1 MSLVSTSPY
10 EGVISPVYRRGT
22 WTHALHRAH
31 LADTRPVAGSTFR
44 MALWMTTS
52 FWRATTT
59 FALQTGHRR
68 DVVGSVLVVISA
80 ARENTHS
87 RSRLS
92 RAFGRGPTGPPGG
105 LGGETVGRA
114 NVPGPPGGR
123 MAGGVIHGK
132 KRLRRDIRA
141 VDAGPRRLLG
151 RGRGGHPLGPALGP
165 SLRRLAPALLS
176 LVQRRRAQHL
186 LQRARPAH
194 RSRARQAAGA

>member
-1 MSLVSTSPY
+1 MPPENAKAGREPSAPPPGSCLWFRLSPY

-68 DVVGSVLVVISA
+68 DVVGSVLVAISV

-92 RAFGRGPTGPPGG
+92 RAFEWLGLTRG
-105 LGGETVGRA
+105 
-114 NVPGPPGGR
+114 
-123 MAGGVIHGK
+123 
-132 KRLRRDIRA
+132 
-141 VDAGPRRLLG
+141 
-151 RGRGGHPLGPALGP
+151 AL
-165 SLRRLAPALLS
+165 A
-176 LVQRRRAQHL
+176 
-186 LQRARPAH
+186 ARP
-194 RSRARQAAGA
+194 